1 MPRPRSGRNRTISYR
16 DSGVDIDAGNA
27 LVQAIKPLVRETRR
41 PGADADLGGFGGLFD
56 LKRAGFKDPILV
68 AANDGVGTKL
78 KIAIESGRHET
89 IGIDLVAMCVNDLVV
104 QGAEPLFF
112 LDYFATGKLEVAH
125 ARTVVAGIAEG
136 CKQAGCALIGGETA
150 EMPGLYGAG
159 DYDLAGFAVGA
170 AERGE
175 VLPRSDIEAGDVL
188 IGLPSSG
195 VHSNGYSLV
204 RRLVT
209 EEGLDWNAVA
219 PFASGQSVAE
229 ALLVPTR
236 IYVKPVL
243 AAIRAT
249 GGSGADGAVK
259 GLSHITGGGLAENLP
274 RILPAGLA
282 AHVDLATWRGPAVFD
297 WLARAGN
304 LDDAEMLRTFNCG
317 IGMVVI
323 ASRDRTDAV
332 MAALKDAGE
341 QPIAIGEVEPGQGVK
356 TQAKGKGEAEAVRV
370 SGKLGFAT

>member
-1 MPRPRSGRNRTISYR
+1 MPRPGSGRNHTISYR

-112 LDYFATGKLEVAH
+112 LDYFAAGKLEVAH

-150 EMPGLYGAG
+150 EMPGLYAAG

-175 VLPRSDIEAGDVL
+175 ILPRSDIVAGDVL

-204 RRLVT
+204 RRLVA
-209 EEGLDWNAVA
+209 EENLGWDAPA
-219 PFASGQSVAE
+219 PFASGQSMAE

-236 IYVKPVL
+236 IYVKAIL

-249 GGSGADGAVK
+249 GGSGADGAIK

-274 RILPAGLA
+274 RVLPDGMA
-282 AHVDLATWRGPAVFD
+282 AHVDLTRWRAPAVFD

-304 LDDAEMLRTFNCG
+304 LADEDMLRTFNCG

-323 ASRDRTDAV
+323 AARVRADAV
-332 MAALKDAGE
+332 VAALADAGE
-341 QPIAIGEVEPGQGVK
+341 KPIRIGEVELGRGVK
-356 TQAKGKGEAEAVRV
+356 TEAKGKGEAEAVRV
-370 SGKLGFAT
+370 SGKLGFAS